1 MVTKPIRSMAA
12 GEFKTHCL
20 RVMDQV
26 QREREEVVITKKGKP
41 VAKLVPI
48 EDQVRRSVFGCLSTD
63 FEIVGDIVS
72 PIFASEDWEAT
83 KA

>member
-1 MVTKPIRSMAA
+1 MVTKPVRSMAA

-26 QREREEVVITKKGKP
+26 QREREAVIITKKGRP

-48 EDQVRRSVFGCLSTD
+48 EGDASRSVFGCLAED

-72 PIFASEDWEAT
+72 PIFATKDWEAT